1 MMVNKV
7 DLTGALIRPLGDDPY
22 YNNQGLGRP
31 QASPWWRDYA
41 IQQTNNAPVDN
52 TVSSGKLLGSMA
64 RQSWQDLTAWASPRK
79 VNESKQEVEKPTGE
93 LAENPF
99 DTEKS
104 ATTPSTETNP
114 STVAVASQPAVVE
127 TPPPPTVATIPPV
140 TQPVITQQQTLSPVA
155 PVAALPTPLPIQ
167 QSTLVQQPLTTM
179 PQVSVLPTP
188 TLQQSPVLTVGQQQ
202 PMMAMAMPTTNG
214 LATTTPSPVM
224 NPVAMAPTTPA
235 TIQAELTALQTEN
248 QVLKQQLQQL
258 MMASQSAPQQQVQPT

>member
-7 DLTGALIRPLGDDPY
+7 DLTGALIRPVGDDPY

-79 VNESKQEVEKPTGE
+79 VNEAKQEVEKPTGE

-127 TPPPPTVATIPPV
+127 TPPPPTVATIPP
-140 TQPVITQQQTLSPVA
+140 ITTPLQQQQP
-155 PVAALPTPLPIQ
+155 
-167 QSTLVQQPLTTM
+167 TLVQTQAL
-179 PQVSVLPTP
+179 PQVSAVP
-188 TLQQSPVLTVGQQQ
+188 TLPQSPVLTVGQQQ